1 MNAALKLFDT
11 DAPTNP
17 IDIAAELRE
26 CEQVIEAKLA
36 AYCDVGTTLER
47 IRVRKLYQLRWDTF
61 EAYTLERW
69 GISKS
74 NAYRQINASKAI
86 ATVAEVA
93 PVKPTKSAAE
103 ALAEHN
109 DDPAFQRRVWDR
121 AQAEH
126 GEAAT
131 AKDIEY
137 HASMVMLEDVAATAP
152 ATQKRVV
159 EQSSRRLRKAA
170 AKAESKR
177 RKEEARDKAL
187 RWSAKLA
194 RHVDEMERGVHGDFG
209 RPLGI
214 AEDMAAVVAKVKL
227 WLKG

>member
-1 MNAALKLFDT
+1 MSALKLFDT

-17 IDIAAELRE
+17 IDIAAELKE
-26 CEQVIEAKLA
+26 CERIIEAKLA
-36 AYCDVGTTLER
+36 AYCDVGATLER
-47 IRVRKLYQLRWDTF
+47 IRVRKLYQLTWPTF
-61 EAYTLERW
+61 KQYVLERW

-74 NAYRQINASKAI
+74 EAYRQMDRSKA
-86 ATVAEVA
+86 AEVVAEEA

-103 ALAEHN
+103 ALAEHD
-109 DDPAFQRRVWDR
+109 DDPAFQRRVWAR
-121 AQAEH
+121 TQADY
-126 GEAAT
+126 GENAT
-131 AKDIEY
+131 AKDVE
-137 HASMVMLEDVAATAP
+137 HAASWVMLEDVNAVQPT
-152 ATQKRVV
+152 TQRKVV
-159 EQSSRRLRKAA
+159 EQSSRRLRKQA

-187 RWSAKLA
+187 RWSEKLA

-214 AEDMAAVVAKVKL
+214 ASELAAVVAKVKV